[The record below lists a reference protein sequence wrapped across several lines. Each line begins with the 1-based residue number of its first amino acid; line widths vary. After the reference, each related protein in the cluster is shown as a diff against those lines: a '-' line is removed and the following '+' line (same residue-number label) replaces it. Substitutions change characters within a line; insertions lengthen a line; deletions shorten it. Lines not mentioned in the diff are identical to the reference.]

1 VHTTLGTGYFP
12 STHGITGV
20 PMRDENGEVVD
31 AFLKGESSRFIQVPT
46 LAERWDEQND
56 NEALV
61 GMLGYEPWHLGMIG
75 KGAEKE
81 GGDKDDAV
89 WLDIETNEW
98 IANDFYR
105 LPPAIVE
112 TGGLEEDLEALDAA
126 DGDSDDAW
134 RGEVPLDDVTRWEE
148 TPAFVKF
155 HTRALMN
162 LIEEEGYGDDRIT
175 DLLFTNYKQIDRVGH
190 YFNMN
195 SEFVRDAL
203 IESDRQLGE
212 LVDFLDSEVGERDY
226 VLVVTADHGQ
236 QPDAK
241 AIDGYGIDPRE
252 IENDLDE
259 EFGPITRAVW
269 PTEAFL
275 LEDEMEERGVT
286 VEDVARFLGDYR
298 LVDNTQRPDMVV
310 GGAGQF
316 EPNSRL
322 FDMVIPARMLPGIAC
337 GGASPTP

>member
-1 VHTTLGTGYFP
+1 
-12 STHGITGV
+12 
-20 PMRDENGEVVD
+20 
-31 AFLKGESSRFIQVPT
+31 
-46 LAERWDEQND
+46 
-56 NEALV
+56 
-61 GMLGYEPWHLGMIG
+61 
-75 KGAEKE
+75 
-81 GGDKDDAV
+81 
-89 WLDIETNEW
+89 
-98 IANDFYR
+98 
-105 LPPAIVE
+105 
-112 TGGLEEDLEALDAA
+112 
-126 DGDSDDAW
+126 
-134 RGEVPLDDVTRWEE
+134 VTRWEE
-148 TPAFVKF
+148 TPAFVKY

-162 LIEEEGYGDDRIT
+162 LIEEDGYGDDRIT

-212 LVDFLDSEVGERDY
+212 LVDFLNEEVGEEEY

-252 IENDLDE
+252 IENDLDA

-310 GGAGQF
+310 GGAGEF
-316 EPNSRL
+316 GPSSRL
-322 FDMVIPARMLPGIAC
+322 FDMVIPARMLPDLAC
-337 GGASPTP
+337 GGSAGSP